1 MTTSEIVKAMHEQKV
16 VMVDGYDGIFAI
28 VEVNLMLKT
37 VGLVRLSD
45 DDGIPD
51 LQAKFKDIEVVNDDQ
66 D

>member
-1 MTTSEIVKAMHEQKV
+1 MTKEQVMKVMHEQQP
-16 VMVDGYDGIFAI
+16 VMVSDKDGIFAI

-51 LQAKFKDIEVVNDDQ
+51 MTVGFKDIEVVSDDQ

>member
-1 MTTSEIVKAMHEQKV
+1 MTTSEIVKAMHEQKA

-51 LQAKFKDIEVVNDDQ
+51 LQAKFKDIEVVSDDQ